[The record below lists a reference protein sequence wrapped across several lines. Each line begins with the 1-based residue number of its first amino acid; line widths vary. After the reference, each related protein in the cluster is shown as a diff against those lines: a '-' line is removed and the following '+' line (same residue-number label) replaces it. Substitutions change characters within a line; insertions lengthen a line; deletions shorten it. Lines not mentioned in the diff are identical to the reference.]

1 MAPKPDLRDGTISRV
16 PTLSLNHFINRRRFH
31 VFKTLGKG
39 SFATVMLVRKAESK
53 NGELYA
59 LKVISKDALTHPHHI
74 QHVKDER
81 DVLRSIPPHPNILRL
96 NETFSDQTR
105 LFFTLEYFEGGTMH
119 QLMERFLRPLT
130 EKEAKFY
137 AIQIARGLQH
147 LHDHDII
154 YRDLKPENIV
164 IRETGQI
171 ALCDFGFSKSLKDQ
185 DGITSTFCGSP
196 DFMAP
201 ELIKGDPYD
210 FQIDWWSFG
219 ILIFDFIVFAP
230 PFNFD
235 PLLILKANSQTNI
248 IPDQD
253 LTTQEKFARILK
265 GIYAFPFKGNYTNE
279 VRKLIA
285 GLLQS
290 NPSKRF
296 KGEKV
301 FNHAWFS
308 KVDTETSVP
317 PWIPDR
323 RKSSLTLEDTLDIQ
337 CRGLDDRDEA
347 DDVFAGF

>member
-201 ELIKGDPYD
+201 ELIK
-210 FQIDWWSFG
+210 
-219 ILIFDFIVFAP
+219 
-230 PFNFD
+230 
-235 PLLILKANSQTNI
+235 ANSQTNI

-279 VRKLIA
+279 LIQR
-285 GLLQS
+285 LQYHLGYLIEGS
-290 NPSKRF
+290 R
-296 KGEKV
+296 
-301 FNHAWFS
+301 
-308 KVDTETSVP
+308 
-317 PWIPDR
+317 
-323 RKSSLTLEDTLDIQ
+323 L
-337 CRGLDDRDEA
+337 
-347 DDVFAGF
+347 